1 MMLRLLP
8 ALLACLVLTGLAAVQ
23 IVLPTDELPAAED
36 GLAPRRPALVDV
48 PAPQDYPE
56 IVARPL
62 FSPGRRPAA
71 GDAAASEDESLVVIG
86 IGTTTESS
94 TALLRTGEG
103 QVRRIR
109 VGDDVNGWTVA
120 AIEPAAITLTR
131 DGESRRLGLGGA
143 TAATSNAAPPEAAPA
158 DPASD
163 EAPPDAPADDWTEET
178 PPPRPGKTPPPDKSW
193 LPPAM
198 QNMPGIER
206 FITK

>member
-1 MMLRLLP
+1 MMLRFLP

-48 PAPQDYPE
+48 PTSQDYPE

-62 FSPGRRPAA
+62 FTPGRRPAA
-71 GDAAASEDESLVVIG
+71 GDTAASEDESLVVIG
-86 IGTTTESS
+86 IGTTTDSS

-109 VGDDVNGWTVA
+109 VGDEVNGWTVA
-120 AIEPAAITLTR
+120 TIEPAAVTLTR
-131 DGESRRLGLGGA
+131 DGESRRLGLGGTA
-143 TAATSNAAPPEAAPA
+143 TTAAPA
-158 DPASD
+158 DTAPVEPAA
-163 EAPPDAPADDWTEET
+163 ETAAPATPADDRTEET
-178 PPPRPGKTPPPDKSW
+178 PPPRRGSTPPPDKSW

>member
-1 MMLRLLP
+1 MMLRFLP

-48 PAPQDYPE
+48 PTSQDYPE

-62 FSPGRRPAA
+62 FTPGRRPAA
-71 GDAAASEDESLVVIG
+71 GDTAANEDESLVVIG
-86 IGTTTESS
+86 IGTTTDSS

-109 VGDDVNGWTVA
+109 VGDEVNGWTVA
-120 AIEPAAITLTR
+120 TIEPAAVTLTR
-131 DGESRRLGLGGA
+131 DGESRRLGLGGTA
-143 TAATSNAAPPEAAPA
+143 TTAAPA
-158 DPASD
+158 DTAPVEPAA
-163 EAPPDAPADDWTEET
+163 ETAAPATPADDRTEET
-178 PPPRPGKTPPPDKSW
+178 PPPRRGSTPPPDKSW

>member
-86 IGTTTESS
+86 IGTTAESS

-120 AIEPAAITLTR
+120 VIEPAAITLTR

-143 TAATSNAAPPEAAPA
+143 TAATSNVAPPEAAPA

>member
-86 IGTTTESS
+86 IGTTTDSS

-109 VGDDVNGWTVA
+109 VGDEVNGWTVA
-120 AIEPAAITLTR
+120 MIEPAAVTLTR

-143 TAATSNAAPPEAAPA
+143 ATTSAPA
-158 DPASD
+158 DTAPVEPAA
-163 EAPPDAPADDWTEET
+163 ETAAPDAPADDWTEET

>member
-1 MMLRLLP
+1 MLRFLP

-36 GLAPRRPALVDV
+36 GLAPRRPTLVDV
-48 PAPQDYPE
+48 PVPQDYPE

-71 GDAAASEDESLVVIG
+71 GDQASSEDDSLVVIG
-86 IGTTTESS
+86 IGTTTDSS

-109 VGDDVNGWTVA
+109 VGDEVNGWTVA
-120 AIEPAAITLTR
+120 TIEPAAITLTR

-143 TAATSNAAPPEAAPA
+143 AATSAPA
-158 DPASD
+158 DTAPVEPAA
-163 EAPPDAPADDWTEET
+163 ETAAPDAPADDWTEET
-178 PPPRPGKTPPPDKSW
+178 PPSGHGKTPPPDKSW

-198 QNMPGIER
+198 QTMPGIER